1 MTVHDCVDRA
11 ARLLTD
17 AGFPPDEARRD
28 AAVLAR
34 SVLGW
39 TTAQWASRLRDD
51 APDNLVER
59 LAPLATRRSRH
70 EPVAYITGIRE
81 FYGRP
86 FQVTPSVL
94 IPRPETEGIIDE
106 ALTALRA
113 RDVVSNP
120 LIVDVGTGS
129 GCIAI
134 TLALEWP
141 GARIIATDI
150 SAEALEVAKANA
162 AALGASMVEFAR
174 VGSEQFLPPS
184 IASANLIV
192 SNPPYV
198 AESDRASLS
207 RDVRDFEPAAALF
220 AGDDGLDVIRML
232 VPAAA
237 KHLAAGGQLISRDR
251 RRPGRCS
258 VEDRRGKRP
267 DSPGYQARSPGH
279 SPDRGRAPRGRSGLI
294 D

>member
-17 AGFPPDEARRD
+17 AGFPLDEARRD

-39 TTAQWASRLRDD
+39 TTAQWASLLRDD
-51 APDNLVER
+51 APDNLMER
-59 LAPLATRRSRH
+59 LEPLATRRSRH
-70 EPVAYITGIRE
+70 EPVAYITGTRE
-81 FYGRP
+81 FFGRP

-106 ALTALRA
+106 ALAVLRA
-113 RDVVSNP
+113 RDAVSNP

-150 SAEALEVAKANA
+150 SAETLNVAKANA
-162 AALGASMVEFAR
+162 AALGAPVVEFSL
-174 VGSEQFLPPS
+174 VGSGQFLPPS
-184 IASANLIV
+184 IGGADLIV

-198 AESDRASLS
+198 AERDRASLS

-220 AGDDGLDVIRML
+220 AGDDGLAVIRTL
-232 VPAAA
+232 VPEAA
-237 KHLAAGGQLISRDR
+237 KRLATGAALIVEIGAG
-251 RRPGRCS
+251 
-258 VEDRRGKRP
+258 
-267 DSPGYQARSPGH
+267 QADAVSEIVG
-279 SPDRGRAPRGRSGLI
+279 GSGLI
-294 D
+294 LQAIRPDLQAIPRIVVARRVA